1 MWKMNDFDK
10 KVAEITG
17 GSLKS
22 VGISLIQVNLGLICT
37 LECSHCHLVC
47 SPARKEIMEWSMME
61 KVIEIARSLSRCQLV
76 DLTGGSPE
84 LVPHFRGLV
93 SRLRSESLNVQ
104 VRTNLV
110 VHLEP
115 GMESMAAFLA
125 ENKVALVASLP
136 CYLEK
141 NVDAQR
147 GTGVYKRSIEVIRRL
162 NALGY
167 GCNPDLPLNLVYNP
181 AGVSLPPDQQTLEA
195 DYKRELGNRF
205 GISFS
210 SLITMTNMPIGS
222 FHQQLSRQRKKRE
235 YFDLLKKS
243 FNPQTIE
250 ALMCRHQICV
260 RWDGTLFDCD
270 FNLALGLP
278 VDHGAPDHISRF
290 ESSAIRCRMIVT
302 GEHCF
307 GCTAGYGSSCSGA
320 LV

>member
-1 MWKMNDFDK
+1 MKMNDFDK
-10 KVAEITG
+10 KVEEITG
-17 GSLKS
+17 GSLQS
-22 VGISLIQVNLGLICT
+22 AEISLIQANLGLICT
-37 LECSHCHLVC
+37 LECSHCHLAC
-47 SPARKEIMEWSMME
+47 SPSRKEMMEWSIME
-61 KVIEIARSLSRCQLV
+61 QVIEIARSLSSCELV

-84 LVPHFRGLV
+84 LVPHFRRLV
-93 SRLRSESLNVQ
+93 SELRSEGLNVQ

-115 GMESMAAFLA
+115 GMESTAEFLA

-136 CYLEK
+136 CYLKE

-147 GTGVYKRSIEVIRRL
+147 GTGVYQKSIEVIRRL

-181 AGVSLPPDQQTLEA
+181 GGASLPPDQQALEA

-205 GISFS
+205 GISFTN
-210 SLITMTNMPIGS
+210 LLTMTNMPIGR
-222 FHQQLSRQRKKRE
+222 FHQQLSRQRKRQG

-243 FNPQTIE
+243 FNPWTIE
-250 ALMCRHQICV
+250 GLMCRYQICV

-290 ESSAIRCRMIVT
+290 ESSAMRYRMIVT

-307 GCTAGYGSSCSGA
+307 GCTAGCGSSCLGA